1 MTERVHLLRALARAV
16 ADQGAGPVAERM
28 CRAAVEL
35 LDGDGAALTCSPTEP
50 TRFTACATDE
60 LAARLDEAEE
70 VVGDGPG
77 LRAFRERR
85 SVGAV
90 LGRGAASGA
99 PPGGSGGGADVED
112 LPAFEVLAGQVAP
125 GGVHVRAW
133 PVRAWPSPS
142 WPEQSWPEQSWRAH
156 GTPEPVAVL
165 TVHGVPAQRGTDL
178 VADGQVLADA
188 LAPVLL
194 GAAALGASD
203 RADLHL
209 AVGMVVGQTGLPPDD
224 AHALLRGRAWS
235 QDQRLADVVR
245 QVLDRRVTFPR
256 PDGPGRPAG

>member
-16 ADQGAGPVAERM
+16 ADQGAGPVAARM

-60 LAARLDEAEE
+60 LAARLDAAEE

-77 LRAFRERR
+77 LRAFREQR

-90 LGRGAASGA
+90 LGRRPASGC
-99 PPGGSGGGADVED
+99 GSGGGAED
-112 LPAFEVLAGQVAP
+112 LPAFEVLAGEVTP
-125 GGVHVRAW
+125 GGVRVRAW
-133 PVRAWPSPS
+133 PVRAWPSPA
-142 WPEQSWPEQSWRAH
+142 WPAH

-194 GAAALGASD
+194 GVAALAASD

-209 AVGMVVGQTGLPPDD
+209 AIGMVVGQTGLPPED